1 MEIFSTAVSAE
12 FHHFPQF
19 LSHSSDLSSGSAV
32 TSATWTFPSWGS
44 LQWWWPTL
52 RGTFTWSCRT
62 GRWQMT
68 RWENSTFPSC
78 RTMVSSSCGSQAGKE
93 TSTFFFFLLFL
104 SCSPFFFHLLF
115 LVFSLFLLWRSCCLY
130 YLMTLVHLWVFFCL
144 FFLAFFLPCSISALT
159 LQKVQKQF
167 HFVFEKFYK
176 FFTLICSWRIKAPGH
191 Y

>member
-93 TSTFFFFLLFL
+93 TSTFFFFFAFSFLF
-104 SCSPFFFHLLF
+104 S
-115 LVFSLFLLWRSCCLY
+115 
-130 YLMTLVHLWVFFCL
+130 
-144 FFLAFFLPCSISALT
+144 FFLPFVVSCFLSLFVVKILLPLLFNDFSPPLGFF
-159 LQKVQKQF
+159 L
-167 HFVFEKFYK
+167 FVFSCFLFALFYFSTNITK
-176 FFTLICSWRIKAPGH
+176 SPDTVPLCVWEVL
-191 Y
+191 